1 MLGDQEAALIQFSS
15 HAEAK
20 RAHDC
25 PEAVFNNRF
34 IRVYW
39 HKDDMETGT
48 VSKCSFLMS
57 CLH

>member
-1 MLGDQEAALIQFSS
+1 VGALGDQEAALLQFSS

-39 HKDDMETGT
+39 HKDEMETGT
-48 VSKCSFLMS
+48 VSVAY
-57 CLH
+57 